1 MLMPEEVDN
10 RKTLYA
16 KPKSLVRELVQK
28 LFLKLLFKLFS
39 KKSIFYKNKI
49 KNIMNRSA
57 FYIYLYLAVIYLKLK
72 YPLYY
77 SLPAKQIYALHITIK
92 FLEILK
98 KQKIDFFL
106 LGGTLLGAV
115 RQESFAGRPSDIDLG
130 IRREDLQ
137 KFIDAFPLLIKSGVK
152 NIKED
157 KEGNR
162 IQILFPC
169 LLMDIAIY
177 EKKTLEKKKIWIGE
191 KGNETW
197 FGERESLENKL
208 FANTFP
214 AVDLENLIPIKV
226 YGRQFMAPANPEIY
240 LEKRYGKNWKIPD
253 KKQFFWNKNKF
264 SSQKVNK
271 TKSCKLK

>member
-1 MLMPEEVDN
+1 MPEEVDN

-77 SLPAKQIYALHITIK
+77 SLPAEQIYALHITIK

-115 RQESFAGRPSDIDLG
+115 RQESFAGRTSDIDLG
-130 IRREDLQ
+130 IRREDR
-137 KFIDAFPLLIKSGVK
+137 KSV
-152 NIKED
+152 
-157 KEGNR
+157 
-162 IQILFPC
+162 
-169 LLMDIAIY
+169 
-177 EKKTLEKKKIWIGE
+177 
-191 KGNETW
+191 
-197 FGERESLENKL
+197 
-208 FANTFP
+208 
-214 AVDLENLIPIKV
+214 V
-226 YGRQFMAPANPEIY
+226 
-240 LEKRYGKNWKIPD
+240 
-253 KKQFFWNKNKF
+253 
-264 SSQKVNK
+264 
-271 TKSCKLK
+271 

>member
-57 FYIYLYLAVIYLKLK
+57 FYIYLYLAVTYLKLK

-77 SLPAKQIYALHITIK
+77 SLPAEQIYALHITIK

-130 IRREDLQ
+130 IKEDEFPKLLDAIPLLKKIGAKFVREQFYKNKLTRLQIEFPGMLVDIGIYRKKNVEGKEMWGNEDETKWTEKTERGSGQ
-137 KFIDAFPLLIKSGVK
+137 KFDSLAFP
-152 NIKED
+152 
-157 KEGNR
+157 
-162 IQILFPC
+162 
-169 LLMDIAIY
+169 MD
-177 EKKTLEKKKIWIGE
+177 
-191 KGNETW
+191 
-197 FGERESLENKL
+197 
-208 FANTFP
+208 
-214 AVDLENLIPIKV
+214 NLIPIKV
-226 YGRQFMAPANPEIY
+226 YGREFLAPPNPEIY
-240 LEKRYGKNWKIPD
+240 LERKYGKNWKKPD
-253 KKQFFWNKNKF
+253 KKQFFWSKKNL
-264 SSQKVNK
+264 N
-271 TKSCKLK
+271 

>member
-57 FYIYLYLAVIYLKLK
+57 FYIYLYLAVTYLKLK

-77 SLPAKQIYALHITIK
+77 SLPAKQIYALYITIK

-106 LGGTLLGAV
+106 L
-115 RQESFAGRPSDIDLG
+115 
-130 IRREDLQ
+130 
-137 KFIDAFPLLIKSGVK
+137 
-152 NIKED
+152 ED
-157 KEGNR
+157 KAFGCCR
-162 IQILFPC
+162 SWLAF
-169 LLMDIAIY
+169 
-177 EKKTLEKKKIWIGE
+177 IWRS
-191 KGNETW
+191 
-197 FGERESLENKL
+197 F
-208 FANTFP
+208 
-214 AVDLENLIPIKV
+214 
-226 YGRQFMAPANPEIY
+226 
-240 LEKRYGKNWKIPD
+240 
-253 KKQFFWNKNKF
+253 
-264 SSQKVNK
+264 
-271 TKSCKLK
+271 

>member
-57 FYIYLYLAVIYLKLK
+57 FYIYLYLAVTYLKLK

-77 SLPAKQIYALHITIK
+77 SLPAKQIYALYITIK

-177 EKKTLEKKKIWIGE
+177 EKKNIGKK
-191 KGNETW
+191 
-197 FGERESLENKL
+197 ENM
-208 FANTFP
+208 
-214 AVDLENLIPIKV
+214 DW
-226 YGRQFMAPANPEIY
+226 R
-240 LEKRYGKNWKIPD
+240 KRK
-253 KKQFFWNKNKF
+253 
-264 SSQKVNK
+264 
-271 TKSCKLK
+271 